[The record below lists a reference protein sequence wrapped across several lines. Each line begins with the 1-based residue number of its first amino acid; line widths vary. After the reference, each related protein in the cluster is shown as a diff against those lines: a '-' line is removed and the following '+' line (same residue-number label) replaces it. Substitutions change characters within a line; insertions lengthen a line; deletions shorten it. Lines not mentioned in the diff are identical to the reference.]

1 MPDRAG
7 RRSGGTNGS
16 CSAWRARLE
25 TRPGSFWDAHLPIIM
40 SVAEGHYSYYAI
52 SAADG
57 AVVSGSEPEF
67 ESCEAAAASLEAF
80 LEKISGGGVL
90 L

>member
-1 MPDRAG
+1 
-7 RRSGGTNGS
+7 
-16 CSAWRARLE
+16 
-25 TRPGSFWDAHLPIIM
+25 M